1 MSDDMS
7 RGSDH
12 GQTPRRIGPGDFAGL
27 PGFSPAVPVPQ
38 RATGTDGRPMTANQ
52 IARLV
57 REGKISSSRS
67 LADALAERRVASAEA
82 PASPRPTPLCAICK
96 DVGYMVADVPY
107 GAPNF
112 GTLVPCGCKEQER
125 RESRIRE
132 SLRIGSLRRHQRM
145 NFKNFNPDVNP
156 SIYQAHDAA
165 IRFAEQ
171 PVDFLVLIGSKGTG
185 KTHLAAA
192 IANQRLQTGEDVVF
206 IVVPDMLDRFRS
218 SFHPDSEERY
228 DQLFERVQECSL
240 LVLDDIGT
248 QNPTPWTNEK
258 LFQIVNHRY
267 AMRLPTVFTT
277 NQDPR
282 QVDGRIISRADGRL
296 FDRRP
301 WVMIGSDYRRNE
313 ADELW
318 ASVDPTQTGLLHGSV
333 SAGAHDR
340 GEQASAYETGEGKG

>member
-1 MSDDMS
+1 
-7 RGSDH
+7 
-12 GQTPRRIGPGDFAGL
+12 
-27 PGFSPAVPVPQ
+27 
-38 RATGTDGRPMTANQ
+38 MTANQ
-52 IARLV
+52 IARLA
-57 REGKISSSRS
+57 REGKISPSRS
-67 LADALAERRVASAEA
+67 LADAIAERRAASAEA
-82 PASPRPTPLCAICK
+82 PPSLKPTPLCSICK

-107 GAPNF
+107 GDPNF
-112 GTLVPCGCKEQER
+112 GTLVPCACKEKER

-145 NFKNFNPDVNP
+145 SFENFDPDVNP

-171 PVDFLVLIGSKGTG
+171 PLDFLVLIGSKGTG

-192 IANQRLQTGEDVVF
+192 IANQRLQAGDDVVF

-218 SFHPDSEERY
+218 SFHPDSEDRY
-228 DQLFERVQECSL
+228 DQLFDRVQACAL

-267 AMRLPTVFTT
+267 AMRLPTVFTS

-318 ASVDPTQTGLLHGSV
+318 ASVDPTKVGLQHG
-333 SAGAHDR
+333 AAPKNPYDR
-340 GEQASAYETGEGKG
+340 GELPSVYGIGEEDKG